1 MKATYLPLAA
11 GLLAGCAQPAQQQAE
26 AAANRY
32 LRTTLHDPGSYELV
46 RATSQPYRRQDSL
59 AYAAR
64 LAAKRLGQPTD
75 SLPTSR
81 PPKPSPRDTVRLG
94 WVVKLAY
101 RIRNG
106 YNAASNEEATF
117 VVYSPDSVVPIDP
130 QK

>member
-1 MKATYLPLAA
+1 MPSR
-11 GLLAGCAQPAQQQAE
+11 PSSQQQAE

>member
-1 MKATYLPLAA
+1 MKATYLLLAT

-26 AAANRY
+26 TVANRY

-64 LAAKRLGQPTD
+64 VAAKRLGQPTD
-75 SLPTSR
+75 SLLASQ
-81 PPKPSPRDTVRLG
+81 PPKLSLRDTVRIG

-106 YNAASNEEATF
+106 YSAASNEEDTF
-117 VVYSPDSVVPIDP
+117 VVYPPDNVVPIDP